1 MLKIIEQTYE
11 DKYNMYS
18 VLSKD
23 QLIRM
28 VIECNRIIDS
38 MKSYREP
45 YVVLNQEDTDER

>member
-11 DKYNMYS
+11 DKYNMYN

-38 MKSYREP
+38 MKSIIKP
-45 YVVLNQEDTDER
+45 YTYLNQENTNEE